1 MAENPAPKRDEGE
14 DTDRERRTT
23 TPPAQHHDDD
33 DTRVAFTS
41 WDAPLVPR

>member
-1 MAENPAPKRDEGE
+1 MGESPAPKRDEGE

-23 TPPAQHHDDD
+23 TPPIGNNDD